1 MTREEKIKK
10 IVYKCRITSDCREC
24 KLYGYYSVCPVQQYL
39 KDGAT
44 ITNWGVDKVY
54 EILFENEEIKEEKE
68 KKKMTVEELVQV
80 LDKKSFFKVKEPH
93 KKNCIYQSIDGTNWE
108 KIKERNVMQVNH
120 DIDGFIIYVAPPT
133 EK

>member
-1 MTREEKIKK
+1 MT
-10 IVYKCRITSDCREC
+10 CRE
-24 KLYGYYSVCPVQQYL
+24 KLEIEYPEDANTRLIGDCPDDYGYAGEPKYCNPFV
-39 KDGAT
+39 GAEECERCW
-44 ITNWGVDKVY
+44 NRVV
-54 EILFENEEIKEEKE
+54 EEIKQEKE